1 MNLLVSKLLKKVDV
15 SAFVTC
21 FGRGIYLARLQG
33 CPHPLFLPAVS
44 GEGGCKQ
51 RSYVCAVLEAQ
62 GAFLTFQSCLSATPK
77 SLPVFDVT
85 SHDNFDRS
93 GYSQEFISH
102 VLDIAL
108 YVIFGP
114 VLWSSLINPI

>member
-1 MNLLVSKLLKKVDV
+1 MSVLCWRPKV
-15 SAFVTC
+15 
-21 FGRGIYLARLQG
+21 
-33 CPHPLFLPAVS
+33 LFLPFSHAS
-44 GEGGCKQ
+44 
-51 RSYVCAVLEAQ
+51 L
-62 GAFLTFQSCLSATPK
+62 LLLSP
-77 SLPVFDVT
+77 LPVFDVT
-85 SHDNFDRS
+85 SHDNFGRS